1 MYNPLKLVVFS
12 RKQGIVES
20 GEEAIDVAINLC
32 LYVMKT
38 QVFIDG
44 NKRAAVI
51 FANHYMISK
60 GAGLLVIPESAGI
73 FPCAVEVL
81 RIDATIG
88 DHILHTENSPFRGSR
103 GVNVYDAGLGEKCA
117 P

>member
-1 MYNPLKLVVFS
+1 MYNPLKLVVIS

-60 GAGLLVIPESAGI
+60 GAGLLVIPES
-73 FPCAVEVL
+73 EVKEFKRLLVKYYEDDIKDEISSFL
-81 RIDATIG
+81 RD
-88 DHILHTENSPFRGSR
+88 RCWR
-103 GVNVYDAGLGEKCA
+103 KV
-117 P
+117 